1 MIVLSSSV
9 RSDLIESIAAR
20 IGSDTEILSTISEA
34 RYRRWSA
41 SGSAARAT
49 LRFLGWFVHP
59 VRLVTR
65 LLTSPRGTIFV
76 VTTNPFFAPALAV
89 GVGGWRRHRI
99 VHHLFDLYP
108 DALEAAGAIAE
119 NGWQSRFIA
128 GLTRSAQRG
137 CAGAVYLGRELQRH
151 AERRHGSARHSA
163 VIDVAADESLFNA
176 TDRGRSGPLTLHYGG
191 QLGRMHDAAAL
202 VEAVRRLRTERES
215 GSVRF
220 DFRVGGARAGQLL
233 ALSGEPGVVVGP
245 VLPAEEWRRH
255 VAGMQV
261 GLVSLTAAGANVC
274 LPSKTYAMLAAGLAV
289 IAVAPASGDL
299 AGIIRETG
307 AGWVVDNPARRE
319 GAAES
324 AAAESGAGEMIVE
337 IVRRLLRNPDEI
349 RVRRDAA
356 RAAATGRFGRDEISG
371 RWRKF
376 LAELR

>member
-20 IGSDTEILSTISEA
+20 IGSDAKILSTISEA

-41 SGSAARAT
+41 GGSAARTA
-49 LRFLGWFVHP
+49 LRFLGWVVHP
-59 VRLVTR
+59 VRLLAR

-89 GVGGWRRHRI
+89 GVGGWRGHRV
-99 VHHLFDLYP
+99 VHHVFDLYP
-108 DALEAAGAIAE
+108 DALEAAGAISE
-119 NGWQSRFIA
+119 NGWQSRAIA
-128 GLTRSAQRG
+128 GLTRSAQQG

-151 AERRHGSARHSA
+151 TERRHGAARCSA

-176 TDRGRSGPLTLHYGG
+176 ADRDLSGPLTLHYGG

-202 VEAVRRLRTERES
+202 VEAVRRLRTEREA

-220 DFRVGGARAGQLL
+220 DFRVGGARSGQLL

-245 VLPAEEWRRH
+245 VLPADEWRRH

-261 GLVSLTAAGANVC
+261 GLVSLTTAGANVC
-274 LPSKTYAMLAAGLAV
+274 LPSKTYALLAAGLAV
-289 IAVAPASGDL
+289 IAVAPTSGDL
-299 AGIIRETG
+299 AGIIDETG
-307 AGWVVDNPARRE
+307 AGWVVDNSARRD
-319 GAAES
+319 GATES
-324 AAAESGAGEMIVE
+324 EVARSSGDIIAE

-356 RAAATGRFGRDEISG
+356 RVAATGRFGRDEISG
-371 RWRKF
+371 RWRNF

>member
-20 IGSDTEILSTISEA
+20 IGPDTEILSTISEA

-41 SGSAARAT
+41 GGSAARTA
-49 LRFLGWFVHP
+49 LRFLGWVVHP
-59 VRLVTR
+59 VRLLAR

-89 GVGGWRRHRI
+89 GVGSWREHRV
-99 VHHLFDLYP
+99 VHHVFDLYP
-108 DALEAAGAIAE
+108 DALEAAGAIPE

-128 GLTRSAQRG
+128 GLTRSAQQG

-151 AERRHGSARHSA
+151 TERRHGAARRSA

-176 TDRGRSGPLTLHYGG
+176 ADRDFSGPLTLHYGG

-202 VEAVRRLRTERES
+202 VEAVRRLRSERET
-215 GSVRF
+215 GSVGF
-220 DFRVGGARAGQLL
+220 DFRVGGAWSGQLL

-255 VAGMQV
+255 VSGMQV

-274 LPSKTYAMLAAGLAV
+274 LPSKTYALLAAGLAV

-299 AGIIRETG
+299 AGIIEETG
-307 AGWVVDNPARRE
+307 AGWVVDNSARRD
-319 GAAES
+319 GATES
-324 AAAESGAGEMIVE
+324 EVARSSGDMIAE

-371 RWRKF
+371 RWRNF